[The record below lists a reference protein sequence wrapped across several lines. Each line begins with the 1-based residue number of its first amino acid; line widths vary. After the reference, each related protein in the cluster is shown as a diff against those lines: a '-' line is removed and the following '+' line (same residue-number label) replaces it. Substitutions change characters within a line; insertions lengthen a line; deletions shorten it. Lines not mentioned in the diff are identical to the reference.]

1 MDEMTQVR
9 ELRAGAPAPDRGRL
23 APGRSRLIEAARADG
38 RHQVLWRRRE
48 FVILA
53 VVAAVTAVAVTV
65 TVLLSGTAPG
75 SRKVEPASTPNVS
88 LRGLSAAQLLERAA
102 KLVEKEPDSA
112 LPRADQWIYT
122 LQMSESPPDPGL
134 VKMLGKAATEQPGW
148 IRYDGSAMASEN
160 PVPKGQKS
168 QLSITKMHL
177 ENGGEGDDRSPRELY
192 RALAALP
199 AGAEQTLTFLREKNA
214 IADGKGVAQAE
225 SDYTEISV
233 LLSADVMP
241 SKGLASL
248 YRALATLPGGKVT
261 DHLVKDASG
270 RRVIALS
277 YAREANPKTGESMAD
292 QWLLDPQTYRIVGM
306 RMVQDG
312 KVVGGNSIAARA
324 VVDKA
329 GERG

>member
-23 APGRSRLIEAARADG
+23 AAGRTRLTETARAGG

-48 FVILA
+48 FVIVA

-75 SRKVEPASTPNVS
+75 SRKVEPASTPDVS
-88 LRGLSAAQLLERAA
+88 LQGLSAAQLLERAA

-112 LPRADQWIYT
+112 VPRANQWIYT
-122 LQMSESPPDPGL
+122 LQMSESPDPGT
-134 VKMLGKAATEQPGW
+134 VKMLGKAAIEQRSW
-148 IRYDGSAMASEN
+148 IRYDGSAMASEDI
-160 PVPKGQKS
+160 VLKGQKPK
-168 QLSITKMHL
+168 LNITKMHL

-192 RALAALP
+192 RVLDALP
-199 AGAEQTLTFLREKNA
+199 AGARQTLTFLREKNA
-214 IADGKGVAQAE
+214 IADGKGATQAE
-225 SDYTEISV
+225 SDYSEISV

-248 YRALATLPGGKVT
+248 YRALATLPGGTVA

-277 YAREANPKTGESMAD
+277 YAREDNPKSGESAAD

-306 RMVQDG
+306 RMLLDG
-312 KVVGGNSIAARA
+312 KAVGGTSIAARA

>member
-23 APGRSRLIEAARADG
+23 AAGRTRLTETARAGG

-48 FVILA
+48 FVIVA

-88 LRGLSAAQLLERAA
+88 LKGVRAAQLLERAA
-102 KLVEKEPDSA
+102 ELVEKEPDSA
-112 LPRADQWIYT
+112 VPRADQWIYT
-122 LQMSESPPDPGL
+122 LQMSESPDPGL
-134 VKMLGKAATEQPGW
+134 VRVLGKSAIEQPSW
-148 IRYDGSAMASEN
+148 IRYDGSAMASRN

-168 QLSITKMHL
+168 KLSITKMRL

-192 RALAALP
+192 RVLDALP
-199 AGAEQTLTFLREKNA
+199 AGGRQTLTFLREKNA
-214 IADGKGVAQAE
+214 IADGQGATQAE

-233 LLSADVMP
+233 LLTADVMP

-248 YRALATLPGGKVT
+248 YRALATLPGGTVA

-277 YAREANPKTGESMAD
+277 YAREDNPKSGESMAD

-312 KVVGGNSIAARA
+312 KVVGGNAIAARA

>member
-9 ELRAGAPAPDRGRL
+9 ELRAQAPAPDRGRL
-23 APGRSRLIEAARADG
+23 AAGRTRLTEAARAGG

-48 FVILA
+48 FVIVA

-75 SRKVEPASTPNVS
+75 SRKVEPASTPDVS
-88 LRGLSAAQLLERAA
+88 LQGLSAAQLLERAA

-112 LPRADQWIYT
+112 VPRADQWIYT
-122 LQMSESPPDPGL
+122 LQMSESPDPGM
-134 VKMLGKAATEQPGW
+134 VKMLGKSAVEQPSW
-148 IRYDGSAMASEN
+148 IRYDGSAMASRN

-168 QLSITKMHL
+168 KLSITEMHL

-192 RALAALP
+192 RVLDALP
-199 AGAEQTLTFLREKNA
+199 AGAQQTLTFLREKNA
-214 IADGKGVAQAE
+214 IADGQGATQAK
-225 SDYTEISV
+225 SDYSEISV

-248 YRALATLPGGKVT
+248 YRALATLPGGTVA

-277 YAREANPKTGESMAD
+277 YAREDNPKSGESAAD
-292 QWLLDPQTYRIVGM
+292 QWLIDPQTYRIVGM
-306 RMVQDG
+306 RMLLDG

>member
-9 ELRAGAPAPDRGRL
+9 ELRAQAPAPDRGRL
-23 APGRSRLIEAARADG
+23 AAGRTRLTETARAGG

-48 FVILA
+48 FVIVA

-75 SRKVEPASTPNVS
+75 SRKVEPASTPDVS
-88 LRGLSAAQLLERAA
+88 LQGLSAAQLLERAA

-112 LPRADQWIYT
+112 VPRADQWIYT
-122 LQMSESPPDPGL
+122 LQMSESPDPGM
-134 VKMLGKAATEQPGW
+134 VKMLGKSAVEQPSW
-148 IRYDGSAMASEN
+148 IRYDGSAMASRN

-168 QLSITKMHL
+168 KLSITEMHL

-192 RALAALP
+192 RVLDALP
-199 AGAEQTLTFLREKNA
+199 AGAQQTLTFLREKNA
-214 IADGKGVAQAE
+214 IADGQGATQAK
-225 SDYTEISV
+225 SDYSEISV

-248 YRALATLPGGKVT
+248 YRALATLPGGTVA

-277 YAREANPKTGESMAD
+277 YAREDNPKSGESAAD
-292 QWLLDPQTYRIVGM
+292 QWLIDPQTYRIVGM
-306 RMVQDG
+306 RMLLDG

>member
-1 MDEMTQVR
+1 MDEMTRVR
-9 ELRAGAPAPDRGRL
+9 ELRAEAPAPDRGRL
-23 APGRSRLIEAARADG
+23 AAGRTRLTEAARTKEG
-38 RHQVLWRRRE
+38 RQGLWRRRE
-48 FVILA
+48 FVIVA

-65 TVLLSGTAPG
+65 TVLLDGTTPG
-75 SRKVEPASTPNVS
+75 SRKVEPAATPNAS
-88 LRGLSAAQLLERAA
+88 LKGLSAAQLLERAA
-102 KLVEKEPDSA
+102 QLVEKEPDA
-112 LPRADQWIYT
+112 AVPRADQWIYT
-122 LQMSESPPDPGL
+122 LQMSESPDPGT
-134 VKMLGKAATEQPGW
+134 VKMLGRAAIEQPGW
-148 IRYDGSAMASEN
+148 IRYDGSAMASLN
-160 PVPKGQKS
+160 PVPKGQKAK
-168 QLSITKMHL
+168 LSITKMHL

-192 RALAALP
+192 RVMDALP
-199 AGAEQTLTFLREKNA
+199 AGARQTLTFLREKNA
-214 IADGKGVAQAE
+214 IADGKGVPQAE

-270 RRVIALS
+270 RRVIALG
-277 YAREANPKTGESMAD
+277 YAREDNPKSGESMAD

-306 RMVQDG
+306 RMVLDG
-312 KVVGGNSIAARA
+312 KVVGGNSVAARA